1 MNKSFKILLIVLLFL
16 ALSGF
21 RAPNGAIISKGDFI
35 DKLIFNMG
43 DPHAKINMGSI
54 YNASGGFIVQRE
66 IWVYRIEDYNFRFLI
81 VNGQIHND
89 HWSRF

>member
-1 MNKSFKILLIVLLFL
+1 MKKSFKILLIVSLFL

-43 DPHAKINMGSI
+43 KPHAKII
-54 YNASGGFIVQRE
+54 KILTSGR
-66 IWVYRIEDYNFRFLI
+66 
-81 VNGQIHND
+81 
-89 HWSRF
+89 

>member
-1 MNKSFKILLIVLLFL
+1 MRKSFKILLIVSLFL

-43 DPHAKINMGSI
+43 KPHAKINMGSI
-54 YNASGGFIVQRE
+54 YNASGAFSYNVRCGFIALMIIISV
-66 IWVYRIEDYNFRFLI
+66 F
-81 VNGQIHND
+81 
-89 HWSRF
+89 